1 MGALH
6 GLEFGEHPGAA
17 KHRILELLYGSLHT
31 WRLLPMESTALRR
44 VQISGEQP
52 DRTCSN

>member
-1 MGALH
+1 MGAFH

-17 KHRILELLYGSLHT
+17 KHHSLELLYSCLHT
-31 WRLLPMESTALRR
+31 WRLLSMESTALRR

-52 DRTCSN
+52 DGSCSS

>member
-1 MGALH
+1 MGVLH
-6 GLEFGEHPGAA
+6 GLKFGEHPGAA
-17 KHRILELLYGSLHT
+17 KNHILELLYGSLHT
-31 WRLLPMESTALRR
+31 WRLLSMESTALKR